1 MVKPKI
7 DGFNH
12 CARFLSPDMSTS
24 KLDTSGVFQPLSLQ
38 AQPTK
43 LALPAGR
50 VRFRKNGVEFISAKP
65 LPLWSEMTV
74 SLHSPNTNR
83 KVAAT
88 GVVVEC
94 LGNRHSGYSV
104 ALLFMSLSRQSRERL
119 SELAVSQPA

>member
-1 MVKPKI
+1 
-7 DGFNH
+7 
-12 CARFLSPDMSTS
+12 MSTS
-24 KLDTSGVFQPLSLQ
+24 KFDTSGIFQPLTLQ
-38 AQPTK
+38 TSSTK
-43 LALPAGR
+43 LALPADR
-50 VRFRKNGVEFISAKP
+50 VRFRKNGVEFLSTKP

-74 SLHSPNTNR
+74 NLQSPQDGR

-104 ALLFMSLSRQSRERL
+104 ALLFTNLSRQSQARL